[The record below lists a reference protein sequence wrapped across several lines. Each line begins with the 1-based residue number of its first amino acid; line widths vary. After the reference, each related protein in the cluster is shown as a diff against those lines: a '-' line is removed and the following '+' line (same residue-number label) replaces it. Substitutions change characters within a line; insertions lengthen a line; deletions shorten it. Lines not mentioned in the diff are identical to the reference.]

1 MIIDHLYRRAT
12 PILVDKSTT
21 KNFNRHLRAL
31 TALSYR
37 ASSIAPVFN
46 RPYLTFTKP
55 LPTTKRNRLVLLS
68 LLSSA
73 TLVGL
78 NMPRRSFQTATLNT
92 DSTDASSLT
101 GTDGAPPKSIPS
113 TFTDNLPLPSLI
125 VFDLDYT
132 LWPFWIDTHPA
143 TPLKVNKDNTGML
156 DRYGA
161 TYTFYSEVPS
171 ILYEAK
177 RRNILMGLASRTH
190 TPELAKQMLRAVDV
204 SVPEHYLKKSSEEE
218 DIEKPQKAITFFT
231 FREIY
236 PGAKTRHF
244 RQIQNA
250 TKSLSRTNTD
260 VPKTGIAY
268 EDMLFFDDESRNRDV
283 ERELGVTF
291 YLVPD
296 GVTRSEIDAGIWAW
310 RKKRGITKKDT
321 LNTSNEGSSGASS
334 DMYDE

>member
-1 MIIDHLYRRAT
+1 
-12 PILVDKSTT
+12 
-21 KNFNRHLRAL
+21 
-31 TALSYR
+31 
-37 ASSIAPVFN
+37 
-46 RPYLTFTKP
+46 
-55 LPTTKRNRLVLLS
+55 
-68 LLSSA
+68 
-73 TLVGL
+73 
-78 NMPRRSFQTATLNT
+78 MPRRSFKTATLNT
-92 DSTDASSLT
+92 ESTDASSLT
-101 GTDGAPPKSIPS
+101 ATDGPPPKSIPS
-113 TFTDNLPLPSLI
+113 TFTDGLPLPSLI

-190 TPELAKQMLRAVDV
+190 TPELAKQMLRAVDIP
-204 SVPEHYLKKSSEEE
+204 VPEQYLKQSSDEE

-231 FREIY
+231 FQEIY

-244 RQIQNA
+244 RQIQSA
-250 TKSLSRTNTD
+250 TKGLSKTNKD
-260 VPKTGIAY
+260 VSKSGIAY

-296 GVTRSEIDAGIWAW
+296 GVTRSEIDAGVRAW
-310 RKKRGITKKDT
+310 RKKRGITKKDVPSS
-321 LNTSNEGSSGASS
+321 SNEASSGTSS
-334 DMYDE
+334 DVYDE

>member
-1 MIIDHLYRRAT
+1 
-12 PILVDKSTT
+12 
-21 KNFNRHLRAL
+21 
-31 TALSYR
+31 
-37 ASSIAPVFN
+37 
-46 RPYLTFTKP
+46 
-55 LPTTKRNRLVLLS
+55 
-68 LLSSA
+68 
-73 TLVGL
+73 
-78 NMPRRSFQTATLNT
+78 MPRRSFQTATLNT
-92 DSTDASSLT
+92 DSTEASSLT
-101 GTDGAPPKSIPS
+101 ANDGPPPQSIPS

-143 TPLKVNKDNTGML
+143 TPLKGNKDNSGML

-190 TPELAKQMLRAVDV
+190 TPDLARQMLRAVEV
-204 SVPEHYLKKSSEEE
+204 PVPEQYLKQSGEEE
-218 DIEKPQKAITFFT
+218 EVEKPQKAITFFT
-231 FREIY
+231 FQEIY

-244 RQIQNA
+244 RQIQSA
-250 TKSLSRTNTD
+250 TKKLSKTVKDIPN
-260 VPKTGIAY
+260 TGIAY

-296 GVTRSEIDAGIWAW
+296 GVTRSEVDAGVWAW
-310 RKKRGITKKDT
+310 RKKRGISKKDIVT
-321 LNTSNEGSSGASS
+321 TTDEASS
-334 DMYDE
+334 AESSDV